1 MERRKNLYQFVYTD
15 LKKQIL
21 SERWDY
27 GSRLPSV
34 DRLAVHYYA
43 GKWTIQ
49 KALELLE
56 KDGLIRTEERRR
68 ALVLYQSPYEGERIP
83 VHQILRKRSEILSVY
98 QTMELLMPD
107 LLALCSRSARV
118 YELEHFEPILKWR
131 KRPTSLGRWH
141 LTSGLLHDMLSAS
154 GNLLFLSMYGTLEFY
169 AEVPFVVEHQYPLTS
184 YDMITANLTPIQVLE
199 KLQADHYT
207 VRQSF
212 SEYYHHIYLTIHNIL
227 DTLAEKFPH
236 IDDSEKIHLPGS
248 SGRTGCIEK

>member
-68 ALVLYQSPYEGERIP
+68 AVVLYQSPYEGEHIP
-83 VHQILRKRSEILSVY
+83 VHQILRK
-98 QTMELLMPD
+98 
-107 LLALCSRSARV
+107 CSGDSQRISNDGAAHAGYSGPV
-118 YELEHFEPILKWR
+118 LPVG
-131 KRPTSLGRWH
+131 LG
-141 LTSGLLHDMLSAS
+141 L
-154 GNLLFLSMYGTLEFY
+154 
-169 AEVPFVVEHQYPLTS
+169 
-184 YDMITANLTPIQVLE
+184 
-199 KLQADHYT
+199 
-207 VRQSF
+207 
-212 SEYYHHIYLTIHNIL
+212 
-227 DTLAEKFPH
+227 
-236 IDDSEKIHLPGS
+236 
-248 SGRTGCIEK
+248 